1 MALAPIIT
9 STCAEYFG
17 THKTVR
23 GKTLLVGNRCDAC
36 PLRSPC
42 LAWGAKPSR
51 TLDELHSNGDEFA
64 AAATEILNARRSR

>member
-23 GKTLLVGNRCDAC
+23 GKRELVGNRCDAC
-36 PLRSPC
+36 PLRAPC
-42 LAWGAKPSR
+42 LAWGLKPAR
-51 TLDELHSNGDEFA
+51 TLDELHRNGDEFTA
-64 AAATEILNARRSR
+64 AAEEILNVRRSA